1 MVGGKGYVANT
12 LKIRVSS
19 CCHPHSDIGVYRHV
33 LALFVFF
40 FHCAKQR
47 ERFPFHLLHKSL
59 VVIVFVFS
67 NKMHEHFV
75 IASEK

>member
-1 MVGGKGYVANT
+1 MANT
-12 LKIRVSS
+12 LKIGESS

-33 LALFVFF
+33 LALFLFLFSLCV
-40 FHCAKQR
+40 A
-47 ERFPFHLLHKSL
+47 ERKVPVSASHLLHKSW

-67 NKMHEHFV
+67 HKMHEHFV